1 MLVQMLTERVANG
14 GSYNLTFGE
23 SLTMAGIG
31 MLVVFM
37 ELIILALI
45 IMLMGK
51 VVSSIAGKK
60 GNAAPA
66 AKAAPA
72 AAPVKAAAPAAA
84 VRTLVAGYNVLKPV
98 LALCGVDEPTAAMV
112 MAITADK
119 LGAQPSELSFRAIRA
134 IELPENLGGLKPEEA
149 AELVSKCATENGFTL
164 DTVTIKSIKACYF
177 LEEEKPNG
185 QVCCYSQRQEL

>member
-37 ELIILALI
+37 ELIILAVI

-98 LALCGVDEPTAAMV
+98 LALCGVDDPTAAMV
-112 MAITADK
+112 IAKTADK
-119 LGAQPSELSFRAIRA
+119 LGAQPSEL
-134 IELPENLGGLKPEEA
+134 
-149 AELVSKCATENGFTL
+149 
-164 DTVTIKSIKACYF
+164 
-177 LEEEKPNG
+177 
-185 QVCCYSQRQEL
+185 

>member
-119 LGAQPSELSFRAIRA
+119 LGAQPSELSFCAIRA

-164 DTVTIKSIKACYF
+164 DTVTIKSIKAC
-177 LEEEKPNG
+177 
-185 QVCCYSQRQEL
+185 

>member
-31 MLVVFM
+31 MLVVFL

-119 LGAQPSELSFRAIRA
+119 LGTQPSELSFRAIRA

-164 DTVTIKSIKACYF
+164 DTVTIKSIKAC
-177 LEEEKPNG
+177 
-185 QVCCYSQRQEL
+185 

>member
-23 SLTMAGIG
+23 SLTMSGIG
-31 MLVVFM
+31 MLVVFL

-164 DTVTIKSIKACYF
+164 DTVTIKSIKAC
-177 LEEEKPNG
+177 
-185 QVCCYSQRQEL
+185 

>member
-31 MLVVFM
+31 MLVVFL

-51 VVSSIAGKK
+51 VVSSVAGKK

-119 LGAQPSELSFRAIRA
+119 LGTQPSELSFRAIRA

-164 DTVTIKSIKACYF
+164 DTVTIKSIKAC
-177 LEEEKPNG
+177 
-185 QVCCYSQRQEL
+185 

>member
-1 MLVQMLTERVANG
+1 MLVQMLQERVANG
-14 GSYNLTFGE
+14 GTYNLTFGE
-23 SLTMAGIG
+23 SLTMSGIG
-31 MLVVFM
+31 ILVVFLEM
-37 ELIILALI
+37 VILAVIVL
-45 IMLMGK
+45 LMGK
-51 VVSSIAGKK
+51 IVSSVAGKK

-72 AAPVKAAAPAAA
+72 AAPKAAAPAAA

-119 LGAQPSELSFRAIRA
+119 LGTQPSELSFRAIRA
-134 IELPENLGGLKPEEA
+134 IELPENLAGLKPEEA

-164 DTVTIKSIKACYF
+164 DTVTIKSIKAC
-177 LEEEKPNG
+177 
-185 QVCCYSQRQEL
+185 

>member
-1 MLVQMLTERVANG
+1 MLVQMLTDRVAQG

-23 SLTMAGIG
+23 SLVMSGIG
-31 MLVVFM
+31 ILVVFM

-45 IMLMGK
+45 VMLMGK
-51 VVSSIAGKK
+51 IIPKLTGKK

-66 AKAAPA
+66 AAPA
-72 AAPVKAAAPAAA
+72 KAAAPAAA

-119 LGAQPSELSFRAIRA
+119 LGIQPSELSFRAIRA
-134 IELPENLGGLKPEEA
+134 IELPEDLGGLKPEEA
-149 AELVSKCATENGFTL
+149 AELVSKCAADNGFTL
-164 DTVTIKSIKACYF
+164 DTVTIKSIKAC
-177 LEEEKPNG
+177 
-185 QVCCYSQRQEL
+185 

>member
-66 AKAAPA
+66 AKAAP
-72 AAPVKAAAPAAA
+72 AAAPAAA

-164 DTVTIKSIKACYF
+164 DTVTIKSIKAC
-177 LEEEKPNG
+177 
-185 QVCCYSQRQEL
+185 

>member
-119 LGAQPSELSFRAIRA
+119 LGTQPSELSFRAIRA

-164 DTVTIKSIKACYF
+164 DTVTIKSIKAC
-177 LEEEKPNG
+177 
-185 QVCCYSQRQEL
+185 

>member
-1 MLVQMLTERVANG
+1 MLVQMLTDRVAQG

-23 SLTMAGIG
+23 SLTMSGIG
-31 MLVVFM
+31 ILVVFM

-45 IMLMGK
+45 VMLMGK
-51 VVSSIAGKK
+51 IIPKLTGKK

-72 AAPVKAAAPAAA
+72 AAPAPKAAAPAAA

-119 LGAQPSELSFRAIRA
+119 LGTQPSELSFRAIRA
-134 IELPENLGGLKPEEA
+134 IELPEDLGGLKPEEA
-149 AELVSKCATENGFTL
+149 AELVSRCAAENGFTL
-164 DTVTIKSIKACYF
+164 DTVTIKSIKAC
-177 LEEEKPNG
+177 
-185 QVCCYSQRQEL
+185 

>member
-1 MLVQMLTERVANG
+1 MLVQMLTDRVAQG

-23 SLTMAGIG
+23 SLVMSGIG
-31 MLVVFM
+31 ILVVFM

-45 IMLMGK
+45 VMLMGK
-51 VVSSIAGKK
+51 IIPKLTGKK

-66 AKAAPA
+66 VKAAPA
-72 AAPVKAAAPAAA
+72 AAPAKAAAPAAA

-119 LGAQPSELSFRAIRA
+119 LGTQPSELSFRAIRA
-134 IELPENLGGLKPEEA
+134 IELPEDLGEQLSLALMDVAGAPAQVAVQLVGA
-149 AELVSKCATENGFTL
+149 ATPDAPDVIVG
-164 DTVTIKSIKACYF
+164 
-177 LEEEKPNG
+177 
-185 QVCCYSQRQEL
+185 

>member
-14 GSYNLTFGE
+14 GTYNLTFGE
-23 SLTMAGIG
+23 SLTMSGIG
-31 MLVVFM
+31 VLVVFL
-37 ELIILALI
+37 ELVILAI
-45 IMLMGK
+45 IVLLMGK
-51 VVSSIAGKK
+51 IVPALTGKK

-72 AAPVKAAAPAAA
+72 AAPAKAAAPAAA

-119 LGAQPSELSFRAIRA
+119 LGTQPSELSFRAIRA

-164 DTVTIKSIKACYF
+164 DTVTIKSIKAC
-177 LEEEKPNG
+177 
-185 QVCCYSQRQEL
+185 

>member
-72 AAPVKAAAPAAA
+72 AAPAKAAAPAAA
-84 VRTLVAGYNVLKPV
+84 VRTLVAGYNVLKPI

-119 LGAQPSELSFRAIRA
+119 LGTQPSELSFRAIRA
-134 IELPENLGGLKPEEA
+134 IELPEDIGGLKPEEA

-164 DTVTIKSIKACYF
+164 DTVTIKSIKAC
-177 LEEEKPNG
+177 
-185 QVCCYSQRQEL
+185 

>member
-72 AAPVKAAAPAAA
+72 AAPTKAAAPAAA

-119 LGAQPSELSFRAIRA
+119 LGTQPSELSFRAIRA

-164 DTVTIKSIKACYF
+164 DTVTIKSIKAC
-177 LEEEKPNG
+177 
-185 QVCCYSQRQEL
+185 

>member
-14 GSYNLTFGE
+14 GTYNLTFGE
-23 SLTMAGIG
+23 SLTMSGIG
-31 MLVVFM
+31 ILVVFM
-37 ELIILALI
+37 ELIILAI
-45 IMLMGK
+45 IVLLMGK
-51 VVSSIAGKK
+51 IIPKLTGKK

-72 AAPVKAAAPAAA
+72 AAPKAAAPAAA

-119 LGAQPSELSFRAIRA
+119 LGTQPSELSFRAIRA
-134 IELPENLGGLKPEEA
+134 IELPENLAGLKPEEA

-164 DTVTIKSIKACYF
+164 DTVTIKSIKAC
-177 LEEEKPNG
+177 
-185 QVCCYSQRQEL
+185 

>member
-119 LGAQPSELSFRAIRA
+119 LGTQPSELSFRAIRA
-134 IELPENLGGLKPEEA
+134 IELPEDIGGLKPEEA

-164 DTVTIKSIKACYF
+164 DTVTIKSIKAC
-177 LEEEKPNG
+177 
-185 QVCCYSQRQEL
+185 

>member
-72 AAPVKAAAPAAA
+72 RCRLQCSEACSGPV
-84 VRTLVAGYNVLKPV
+84 RRG
-98 LALCGVDEPTAAMV
+98 
-112 MAITADK
+112 
-119 LGAQPSELSFRAIRA
+119 
-134 IELPENLGGLKPEEA
+134 
-149 AELVSKCATENGFTL
+149 
-164 DTVTIKSIKACYF
+164 
-177 LEEEKPNG
+177 
-185 QVCCYSQRQEL
+185 

>member
-66 AKAAPA
+66 TKAAPA

-164 DTVTIKSIKACYF
+164 DTVTIKSIKAC
-177 LEEEKPNG
+177 
-185 QVCCYSQRQEL
+185 

>member
-1 MLVQMLTERVANG
+1 MLVQMLTDRVAQG

-23 SLTMAGIG
+23 SLVMSGIG
-31 MLVVFM
+31 ILVVFM

-45 IMLMGK
+45 VMLMGK
-51 VVSSIAGKK
+51 IIPKLTGKK

-72 AAPVKAAAPAAA
+72 AAPAKAAAPAAA

-119 LGAQPSELSFRAIRA
+119 LGTQPSELSFRAIRA
-134 IELPENLGGLKPEEA
+134 IELPEDLGGLKPEEA

-164 DTVTIKSIKACYF
+164 DTVIIKSIKAC
-177 LEEEKPNG
+177 
-185 QVCCYSQRQEL
+185 

>member
-1 MLVQMLTERVANG
+1 
-14 GSYNLTFGE
+14 
-23 SLTMAGIG
+23 MAGIG

-72 AAPVKAAAPAAA
+72 AAPAPKAAAPAAA
-84 VRTLVAGYNVLKPV
+84 AAVQPGVLRTRSKTTPFRIQDFHNGDNSYVKPS
-98 LALCGVDEPTAAMV
+98 LRGRSA
-112 MAITADK
+112 
-119 LGAQPSELSFRAIRA
+119 SR
-134 IELPENLGGLKPEEA
+134 KPQIM
-149 AELVSKCATENGFTL
+149 LISV
-164 DTVTIKSIKACYF
+164 
-177 LEEEKPNG
+177 
-185 QVCCYSQRQEL
+185 

>member
-72 AAPVKAAAPAAA
+72 AAPAPKAA

-164 DTVTIKSIKACYF
+164 DTVTIKSIKAC
-177 LEEEKPNG
+177 
-185 QVCCYSQRQEL
+185 

>member
-37 ELIILALI
+37 ELISLALI

-134 IELPENLGGLKPEEA
+134 IELPEDMGGLKPEEA

-164 DTVTIKSIKACYF
+164 DTVTIKSIKAC
-177 LEEEKPNG
+177 
-185 QVCCYSQRQEL
+185 

>member
-1 MLVQMLTERVANG
+1 MLVQMLTDRVAQG

-23 SLTMAGIG
+23 SLVMSGIG
-31 MLVVFM
+31 ILVVFM

-45 IMLMGK
+45 VMLMGK
-51 VVSSIAGKK
+51 IIPKLTRKK

-72 AAPVKAAAPAAA
+72 AAPAKAAAPAAA

-119 LGAQPSELSFRAIRA
+119 LGTQPSELSFRAIRA
-134 IELPENLGGLKPEEA
+134 IELPEDLGGLKPEEA
-149 AELVSKCATENGFTL
+149 AELVSKCAADNGFTL
-164 DTVTIKSIKACYF
+164 DTVTIKSIKAC
-177 LEEEKPNG
+177 
-185 QVCCYSQRQEL
+185 

>member
-72 AAPVKAAAPAAA
+72 AAPAPAAA

-98 LALCGVDEPTAAMV
+98 LALCGVDESTAAMV

-164 DTVTIKSIKACYF
+164 DTVTIKSIKAC
-177 LEEEKPNG
+177 
-185 QVCCYSQRQEL
+185 

>member
-14 GSYNLTFGE
+14 GTYNLTFGE
-23 SLTMAGIG
+23 SLTMSGIG
-31 MLVVFM
+31 ILVVFM
-37 ELIILALI
+37 ELIILAI
-45 IMLMGK
+45 IVLLMGK
-51 VVSSIAGKK
+51 IIPALTGKK

-72 AAPVKAAAPAAA
+72 AAPKAAAPAAA

-119 LGAQPSELSFRAIRA
+119 LGTQPSELSFRAIRA
-134 IELPENLGGLKPEEA
+134 IELPENLAGLKPEEA

-164 DTVTIKSIKACYF
+164 DTVTIKSIKAC
-177 LEEEKPNG
+177 
-185 QVCCYSQRQEL
+185 

>member
-1 MLVQMLTERVANG
+1 MLVQMLTDRVAQG

-23 SLTMAGIG
+23 SLTMSGIG
-31 MLVVFM
+31 ILVVFM

-45 IMLMGK
+45 VMLMGK
-51 VVSSIAGKK
+51 IIPKLTEKK

-72 AAPVKAAAPAAA
+72 AAPAKAAAPAAA

-119 LGAQPSELSFRAIRA
+119 LGTQPSELSFRAIRA
-134 IELPENLGGLKPEEA
+134 IELPEDLGGLKPEEA
-149 AELVSKCATENGFTL
+149 AELVSKCAADNGFTL
-164 DTVTIKSIKACYF
+164 DTVTIKSIKAC
-177 LEEEKPNG
+177 
-185 QVCCYSQRQEL
+185 

>member
-1 MLVQMLTERVANG
+1 MLVQMLTDRVAQG

-23 SLTMAGIG
+23 SLTMSGIG
-31 MLVVFM
+31 ILVVFM

-45 IMLMGK
+45 VMLMGK
-51 VVSSIAGKK
+51 IIPKLTGKK

-72 AAPVKAAAPAAA
+72 AAKAAAPAAA
-84 VRTLVAGYNVLKPV
+84 VRTLVAGYNVLKPI

-119 LGAQPSELSFRAIRA
+119 LGTQPSELSFRAIRA
-134 IELPENLGGLKPEEA
+134 IELPEDLGGLKPEEA

-164 DTVTIKSIKACYF
+164 DTVTIKSIKAC
-177 LEEEKPNG
+177 
-185 QVCCYSQRQEL
+185 

>member
-45 IMLMGK
+45 IMGK

-72 AAPVKAAAPAAA
+72 AAPAPKAAAPAAA

-164 DTVTIKSIKACYF
+164 DTVTIKSIKAC
-177 LEEEKPNG
+177 
-185 QVCCYSQRQEL
+185 

>member
-1 MLVQMLTERVANG
+1 MLVQMLTDRVAQG

-23 SLTMAGIG
+23 SLVMSGIG
-31 MLVVFM
+31 ILVVFM

-45 IMLMGK
+45 AMLMGK
-51 VVSSIAGKK
+51 IIPKLTGKA

-72 AAPVKAAAPAAA
+72 AAPAKAAAPAAA

-119 LGAQPSELSFRAIRA
+119 LGTQPSELSFRAIRA
-134 IELPENLGGLKPEEA
+134 IELPEDLGGLKPEEA
-149 AELVSKCATENGFTL
+149 AELVSKCAADHGFTL
-164 DTVTIKSIKACYF
+164 DTVTIKSIIAC
-177 LEEEKPNG
+177 
-185 QVCCYSQRQEL
+185 

>member
-1 MLVQMLTERVANG
+1 MLVQMLTERAANG

-23 SLTMAGIG
+23 SLTMSGIG

-37 ELIILALI
+37 ELIILAII

-98 LALCGVDEPTAAMV
+98 LTLCGVDEPTAAMV

-119 LGAQPSELSFRAIRA
+119 LGTQPQELSFRAIRA
-134 IELPENLGGLKPEEA
+134 IELPAELGGLKPEEA
-149 AELVSKCATENGFTL
+149 AELVSKCAAENGFTL
-164 DTVTIKSIKACYF
+164 DTVTIKSIKAC
-177 LEEEKPNG
+177 
-185 QVCCYSQRQEL
+185 

>member
-37 ELIILALI
+37 ELIILALT

-164 DTVTIKSIKACYF
+164 DTVTIKSIKAC
-177 LEEEKPNG
+177 
-185 QVCCYSQRQEL
+185 